1 MSGAIIAA
9 IIGGLFGGGGLVAL
23 GRLILDRRKGRA
35 DEAQVITSAAAQ
47 YVEIMRE
54 EMQRLQERMENVE
67 KRLQSTQR
75 SARSLSRWSQRA
87 YQELVSLG
95 SDIEAP
101 PDIEHLGENEE

>member
-1 MSGAIIAA
+1 VTTTVIAVIVA
-9 IIGGLFGGGGLVAL
+9 LIGGGGIGGLIKVY
-23 GRLILDRRKGRA
+23 LDRRKTRA

-54 EMQRLQERMENVE
+54 EMQRLQERMESVE

-101 PDIEHLGENEE
+101 PDIEHLGEDE